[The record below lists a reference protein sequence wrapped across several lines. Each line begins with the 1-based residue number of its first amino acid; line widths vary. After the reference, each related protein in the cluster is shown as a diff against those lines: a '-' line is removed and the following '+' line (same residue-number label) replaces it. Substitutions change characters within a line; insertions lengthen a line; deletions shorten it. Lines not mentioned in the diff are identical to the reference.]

1 MLMRVPMDMGVLMF
15 VIMIMIMI
23 MLVSMIMRMLGAS
36 QRETLMI

>member
-1 MLMRVPMDMGVLMF
+1 MDMGVLMF
-15 VIMIMIMI
+15 VIMIMI

>member
-15 VIMIMIMI
+15 VIMIMIM
-23 MLVSMIMRMLGAS
+23 LLSMIMRMLGAS